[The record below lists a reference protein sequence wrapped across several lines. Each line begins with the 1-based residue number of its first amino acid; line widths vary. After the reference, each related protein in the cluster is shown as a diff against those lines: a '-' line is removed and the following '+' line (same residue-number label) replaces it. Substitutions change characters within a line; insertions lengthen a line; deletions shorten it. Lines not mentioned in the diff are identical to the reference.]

1 MRKLRKENF
10 ETGFQRF
17 EGRAKKYVD
26 NPKEINGLLKKA
38 LHKAN
43 HKKGSLT
50 EVWDKLQL
58 FLELVKA
65 WSKGEYRDISKKT
78 IVMIVATVIYFVS
91 PIDLIPDF
99 LVGLGIFDDV
109 AVIGFTAKQISK
121 ELERFKSWKDNGI
134 RISLNKNNSGS

>member
-1 MRKLRKENF
+1 MRKFRKENY
-10 ETGFQRF
+10 ETGFKRY
-17 EGRAKKYVD
+17 EGKAKHYVN
-26 NPKEINGLLKKA
+26 NPNEMNGLLKKA
-38 LHKAN
+38 LHKAT

-58 FLELVKA
+58 FIELVKV

-78 IVMIVATVIYFVS
+78 IVMVVATVIYFVS

-109 AVIGFTAKQISK
+109 AVIGFTAKQIST
-121 ELERFKSWKDNGI
+121 ELERFKAWKDK
-134 RISLNKNNSGS
+134 RIVDIDK